1 MKKIYKM
8 YNIDCANCAAKIE
21 KRLNSDDKIS
31 SASVSFPVKKI
42 FITSKEEISQEYL
55 QGIIQSVEHGVTIKA
70 LSENEKKIPSTKK
83 EKYTDGLQSSNES
96 NIDECEFCEVSSLKD
111 NNKEINN
118 HFLNKKD
125 IYISFLGLAIA
136 ISAFFISKNYFF
148 IGLALYIISYLL
160 LGYKVLIKAVVN
172 ISRGGFL
179 DENFLMAIATIGAF
193 GVQQF
198 AEAVAVML
206 FYRIGETFED
216 YAVSKSRRSIMDAVD
231 MRPEVV
237 TLVNENGD
245 QKIIP
250 ANEAK
255 VGQHIIIKV
264 GDRVPLDGKILEGNT
279 YLDTSPITGENIP
292 VIAKPGDEILSG
304 SLNTSGVITIEIQK
318 KLSDSM
324 VTSILNS
331 VEEASANKP
340 KIEKF
345 ISKFSR
351 RYTPIV
357 VAIALL
363 TAIVPSLITGEWSKW
378 IYISLTFLVISCPC
392 ALVLSVPL
400 AYFSGIGTA
409 SKNGVLFKGGISL
422 EALTKVK
429 TIVMDKTGTITKGD
443 FKVQKINVYDSNFT
457 ETDILSIAGSL
468 EKNSSHP
475 IARSIMEDL
484 RLKGIVTDNVLNI
497 QEQFGQ
503 GIVGEIYHKHYILGN
518 SALMEHNHIS
528 LKNAE
533 KETGTTIYLAN
544 ETHLKGSIV
553 ISDTIKDDAKDSI
566 EAMNNAG
573 FNTVMLTGDSSNS
586 ALEVQQLTGVKQVY
600 SNLLPTDKLLK
611 LQELRKD
618 GPVMF
623 IGDGI
628 NDAPVLANADCGAAM
643 GSGADAAIEA
653 ADIVFMNSKMS
664 SIMST
669 IGLSKRTNIIARENV
684 IFAILIKISILGFGL
699 FGFANMWWAV
709 FADTGVAILCLLN
722 SIRLLH
728 YHMK

>member
-1 MKKIYKM
+1 MKNTYKM
-8 YNIDCANCAAKIE
+8 NDIDCASCAAKIE
-21 KRLNSDDKIS
+21 EKLNSDDKIIT
-31 SASVSFPVKKI
+31 ANVSFPVRKI
-42 FITSKEEISQEYL
+42 YVTSKIELSIDYL
-55 QGIIQSVEHGVTIKA
+55 QALIQGVENGVTIEPINDDHPYDA
-70 LSENEKKIPSTKK
+70 TPLIH
-83 EKYTDGLQSSNES
+83 SNL
-96 NIDECEFCEVSSLKD
+96 DDCEFCEVGSLKSKE
-111 NNKEINN
+111 KEIT
-118 HFLNKKD
+118 HSFLHKKD
-125 IYISFLGLAIA
+125 IYISLLGLAIGVT
-136 ISAFFISKNYFF
+136 AFFVSKEHFY
-148 IGLALYIISYLL
+148 IGLVLYVISYLL
-160 LGYKVLIKAVVN
+160 LGYKVLTKAVVN
-172 ISRGGFL
+172 ISHGGFL

-198 AEAVAVML
+198 EEAVAVML

-231 MRPEVV
+231 MRPKVV
-237 TLVNENGD
+237 TLVDESGN
-245 QKIIP
+245 QKMIP
-250 ANEAK
+250 ASKAK
-255 VGQHIIIKV
+255 IGQHIIIKV
-264 GDRVPLDGKILEGNT
+264 GDRIPLDGKILDGNT

-292 VIAKPGDEILSG
+292 VSAKPGDKILSG
-304 SLNTSGVITIEIQK
+304 SLNTSGVITMEIEK
-318 KLSDSM
+318 KLKDSM

-345 ISKFSR
+345 ISKFSK
-351 RYTPIV
+351 RYTPV
-357 VAIALL
+357 VVVVALL
-363 TAIVPSLITGEWSKW
+363 TAIIPSLITGEWSKW
-378 IYISLTFLVISCPC
+378 IYIALTFLVISCPC

-429 TIVMDKTGTITKGD
+429 TIVMDKTGTITKGN
-443 FKVQKINVYDSNFT
+443 FEVKKITIYDSDLT
-457 ETDILSIAGSL
+457 KEDILSIAGSL
-468 EKNSSHP
+468 EMNSSHP
-475 IARSIMEDL
+475 IARSIMEEIH
-484 RLKGIVTDNVLNI
+484 RKGIHTEMVTNI
-497 QEQFGQ
+497 KEEFGQ
-503 GIVGEIYHKHYILGN
+503 GIAGEISHKHYILGN

-528 LKNAE
+528 IQNAE
-533 KETGTTIYLAN
+533 KDTGTTIYLAN
-544 ETHLKGSIV
+544 ETHLKGSIT
-553 ISDTIKDDAKDSI
+553 ISDTVKDDAKESI
-566 EAMNNAG
+566 EAMNKAG
-573 FNTVMLTGDSSNS
+573 FNTVMLTGDSLPS
-586 ALEVQQLTGVKQVY
+586 ALEVQTQTGVKQVHAK
-600 SNLLPTDKLLK
+600 LLPAEKLLK

-618 GPVMF
+618 GAVMF

-653 ADIVFMNSKMS
+653 ADIVFMNSKLS

-684 IFAILIKISILGFGL
+684 IFAILIKVSILALGL

-722 SIRLLH
+722 SIRLLG

>member
-1 MKKIYKM
+1 MKKTYKM
-8 YNIDCANCAAKIE
+8 HDIDCASCAAKVEE
-21 KRLNSDDKIS
+21 KLNSDDKIIT
-31 SASVSFPVKKI
+31 ASVSFPVRKI
-42 FITSKEEISQEYL
+42 YLTSNDELSIDYL
-55 QGIIQSVEHGVTIKA
+55 QTLIQSVERGVTID
-70 LSENEKKIPSTKK
+70 LFNDDHSDDESISVH
-83 EKYTDGLQSSNES
+83 SNLE
-96 NIDECEFCEVSSLKD
+96 DCEFCEVSSLKE
-111 NNKEINN
+111 NNKEIN
-118 HFLNKKD
+118 HSFLNKRD
-125 IYISFLGLAIA
+125 IYISILGLAIG
-136 ISAFFISKNYFF
+136 ITAFFVSKNYFY

-172 ISRGGFL
+172 ISHGGFL

-198 AEAVAVML
+198 EEAVAVML

-231 MRPEVV
+231 MRPEIV
-237 TLVNENGD
+237 TLIDEAGN

-250 ANEAK
+250 ANKAK

-264 GDRVPLDGKILEGNT
+264 GDRIPLDGKILEGNT

-292 VIAKPGDEILSG
+292 VSAKPGDDILSG
-304 SLNTSGVITIEIQK
+304 SLNTSGVITMEIQK
-318 KLSDSM
+318 KLKDSM

-351 RYTPIV
+351 RYTPV
-357 VAIALL
+357 VVIIALL
-363 TAIVPSLITGEWSKW
+363 TAIIPSLITGEWSKW
-378 IYISLTFLVISCPC
+378 IYTALTFLVISCPC

-429 TIVMDKTGTITKGD
+429 TIVMDKTGTITKGS
-443 FKVQKINVYDSNFT
+443 FKVKKVNVYDSELT
-457 ETDILSIAGSL
+457 EDDILSIAGSL
-468 EKNSSHP
+468 EMNSSHP
-475 IARSIMEDL
+475 IARSIMEEIH
-484 RLKGIVTDNVLNI
+484 LKGLQTETVSNI
-497 QEQFGQ
+497 KEVFGQ
-503 GIVGEIYHKHYILGN
+503 GIAGEISHKHYILGN
-518 SALMEHNHIS
+518 LALMEHNHIS
-528 LKNAE
+528 LQNAE
-533 KETGTTIYLAN
+533 KETGTTIFLAN
-544 ETHLKGSIV
+544 ETHLKGSIT
-553 ISDTIKDDAKDSI
+553 ISDTIKDDAKESI
-566 EAMNNAG
+566 EAMNKAG
-573 FNTVMLTGDSSNS
+573 FNTVMLTGDSLPS
-586 ALEVQQLTGVKQVY
+586 ALEVQHQTGVKQVY
-600 SNLLPTDKLLK
+600 AKLLPSEKLLK

-618 GPVMF
+618 GAVMF

-669 IGLSKRTNIIARENV
+669 IGLSKRTNIIAKENV
-684 IFAILIKISILGFGL
+684 VFAILIKISILALGL

-722 SIRLLH
+722 SIRLLR